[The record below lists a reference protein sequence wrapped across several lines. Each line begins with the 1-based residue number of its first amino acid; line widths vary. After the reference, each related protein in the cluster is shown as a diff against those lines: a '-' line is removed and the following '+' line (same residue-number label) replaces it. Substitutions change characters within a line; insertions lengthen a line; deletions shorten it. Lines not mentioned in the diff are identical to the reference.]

1 MYKVIQTS
9 RFRKEYKLMKK
20 RGLDVSL
27 LKAVVK
33 KLEMGEKLPQELK
46 DHSLNGNIKGYR
58 ECHIQND
65 WLLIYKYDHGR
76 LILSLEH
83 TGTHSDLFNE

>member
-1 MYKVIQTS
+1 
-9 RFRKEYKLMKK
+9 MKK

-27 LKAVVK
+27 LKSVVK

-46 DHSLNGNIKGYR
+46 DHSLNGNFKGFR

-65 WLLIYKYDHGR
+65 WLLIYKIKDDI
-76 LILSLEH
+76 LVLSLER